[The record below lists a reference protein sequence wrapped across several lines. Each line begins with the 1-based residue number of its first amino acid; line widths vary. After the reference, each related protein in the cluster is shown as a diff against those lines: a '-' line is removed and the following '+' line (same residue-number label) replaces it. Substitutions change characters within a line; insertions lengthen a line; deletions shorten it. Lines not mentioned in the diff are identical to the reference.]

1 MRIMSPLTDSPLT
14 LQKMEWTAVA
24 VIALITATEVFIT
37 VAPYFG
43 YYPQVDATLLSQI
56 SQQQTIMQN
65 AFIAALSFLI
75 GSSVGTRKKDDT
87 IANATVALAA
97 SSPPQDGTKP

>member
-1 MRIMSPLTDSPLT
+1 MSALTINPET
-14 LQKMEWTAVA
+14 LQKLEWTGIAVM
-24 VIALITATEVFIT
+24 LSITATEVFIT
-37 VAPYFG
+37 IAPYFG
-43 YYPQVDATLLSQI
+43 LYPQVDVSLLSQI

-97 SSPPQDGTKP
+97 SSPNPPDK